1 MITVAYGIS
10 HKVVDSIK
18 ANKFAIFIICKSVF
32 WGDIWKTIFSLSMP
46 GALYVNSY
54 HSYP

>member
-18 ANKFAIFIICKSVF
+18 ASKFAIFIICKSVF
-32 WGDIWKTIFSLSMP
+32 WGDIWENDLFIEH
-46 GALYVNSY
+46 AWRVVC
-54 HSYP
+54 